1 MAEQQPIVDFSLF
14 DVNPVIADRAE
25 VQRYIPQRFEMSQL
39 DGVLYEGSD
48 PLTAVGFKDTG
59 SDEFWVRG
67 HMPDF
72 ALMPGVIMCESAA
85 QLIAFLANKH
95 NFAENGIVAFGGM
108 DHVRFRHIV
117 VPGDRLVVM
126 VAVRKLRR
134 NAMVVCDFQG
144 YVDQKLVVDGEIRG
158 IVLPNEAMQSGQ
170 PG

>member
-1 MAEQQPIVDFSLF
+1 MAEQIPIVDFSLF
-14 DVNPVIADRAE
+14 DMDRVIADKAE

-39 DGVLYEGSD
+39 DGVLYED
-48 PLTAVGFKDTG
+48 TENLVAVGFKDTG
-59 SDEFWVRG
+59 PDEFWVRG

-85 QLIAFLANKH
+85 QLIAFLAGKH
-95 NFAENGIVAFGGM
+95 NFAETGIVAFGGM
-108 DHVRFRHIV
+108 DNVRFRHIV

-144 YVDQKLVVDGEIRG
+144 YVDQKPVVDGEIRG
-158 IVLPNEAMQSGQ
+158 IVLPTEAMQNH
-170 PG
+170 